1 MRHTKTQN
9 GRGDSAA
16 QVNPY
21 AHFTLC
27 EDGSMIVIAG
37 GMPLCAPTT
46 FESARIVAIHFGLGG
61 HLPIFDAARGT
72 FGVQWPTEKA
82 A

>member
-1 MRHTKTQN
+1 
-9 GRGDSAA
+9 
-16 QVNPY
+16 
-21 AHFTLC
+21 
-27 EDGSMIVIAG
+27 MIVIAG